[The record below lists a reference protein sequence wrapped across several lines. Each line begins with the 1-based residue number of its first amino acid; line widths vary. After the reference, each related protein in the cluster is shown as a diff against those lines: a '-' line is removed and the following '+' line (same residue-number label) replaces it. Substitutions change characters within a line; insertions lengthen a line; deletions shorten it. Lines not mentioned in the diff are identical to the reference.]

1 MDSFRKVYKS
11 IQYLIKNESIT
22 SYKIEKET
30 GVSRAKIGR
39 LRNGK
44 NKIDDLTLDTAEKLY
59 NYQKGLEVME
69 KLKNKVVELENENNI
84 TLIDS
89 LGQYFTD
96 IENDNNGRFNVEY
109 VLLNK
114 VEHDNGKMY
123 YEVQINRTEE
133 VPFDD
138 MVTKDNVDALE
149 SKWLELDQAGENYI
163 ESALF
168 KNKKDAKDYITL
180 VLKGYNTFEK
190 AAKEVGVLR
199 DSLV

>member
-1 MDSFRKVYKS
+1 MDSFQKVYES

-44 NKIDDLTLDTAEKLY
+44 NKIDDLTLDTAKKLY

-123 YEVQINRTEE
+123 YEVQIIRTEE

-138 MVTKDNVDALE
+138 MVTKDNVNELE
-149 SKWLELDQAGENYI
+149 DNWLQTDQKNGENYI
-163 ESALF
+163 ESIF
-168 KNKKDAKDYITL
+168 FENEQDAEIYITL
-180 VLKGYNTFEK
+180 VLKGNKSF
-190 AAKEVGVLR
+190 AGIAKDIGVIE
-199 DSLV
+199 

>member
-1 MDSFRKVYKS
+1 MDSFRKVYES

-44 NKIDDLTLDTAEKLY
+44 NKIDDLTLDTAKKLY

-89 LGQYFTD
+89 LGLYFTD
-96 IENDNNGRFNVEY
+96 IENNNNGRFNVEY

-163 ESALF
+163 ESIF
-168 KNKKDAKDYITL
+168 FENEQDAEIYITL
-180 VLKGYNTFEK
+180 VLKGNKSF
-190 AAKEVGVLR
+190 AGIAKDIGVIE
-199 DSLV
+199 

>member
-1 MDSFRKVYKS
+1 MDSFRKVYES
-11 IQYLIKNESIT
+11 IQYLIKNKSIT

-138 MVTKDNVDALE
+138 MVTKYNVDALE

-163 ESALF
+163 ESIF
-168 KNKKDAKDYITL
+168 FENEQDAEIYITL
-180 VLKGYNTFEK
+180 VLKGNKSF
-190 AAKEVGVLR
+190 AGIAKDIGVIE
-199 DSLV
+199 

>member
-1 MDSFRKVYKS
+1 
-11 IQYLIKNESIT
+11 
-22 SYKIEKET
+22 
-30 GVSRAKIGR
+30 
-39 LRNGK
+39 
-44 NKIDDLTLDTAEKLY
+44 
-59 NYQKGLEVME
+59 ME

-138 MVTKDNVDALE
+138 MVTKDNVDAL
-149 SKWLELDQAGENYI
+149 
-163 ESALF
+163 
-168 KNKKDAKDYITL
+168 
-180 VLKGYNTFEK
+180 
-190 AAKEVGVLR
+190 
-199 DSLV
+199 

>member
-1 MDSFRKVYKS
+1 MDSFRKVYES

-44 NKIDDLTLDTAEKLY
+44 NKIDDLTLDTAKKLY

-163 ESALF
+163 ESIF
-168 KNKKDAKDYITL
+168 FENEQDAEIYITL
-180 VLKGYNTFEK
+180 VLKGNKSF
-190 AAKEVGVLR
+190 AGIAKDIGVIEIE
-199 DSLV
+199 

>member
-1 MDSFRKVYKS
+1 MDSFRKVYES

-59 NYQKGLEVME
+59 NYQKGLEVMG

-138 MVTKDNVDALE
+138 MVTKYNVDALE

-163 ESALF
+163 ESIF
-168 KNKKDAKDYITL
+168 FENEQDAEIYITL
-180 VLKGYNTFEK
+180 VLKGNKSF
-190 AAKEVGVLR
+190 AGIAKDIGVIE
-199 DSLV
+199 

>member
-1 MDSFRKVYKS
+1 MDSFRKVYES

-59 NYQKGLEVME
+59 NYQKRLEVME

-89 LGQYFTD
+89 IGQYFTD

-123 YEVQINRTEE
+123 YEFGVYRTEE
-133 VPFDD
+133 VSFGEE
-138 MVTKDNVDALE
+138 VTEDNVSELE
-149 SKWLELDQAGENYI
+149 DNWLQTDQNGENYI
-163 ESALF
+163 ESIF
-168 KNKKDAKDYITL
+168 FENEQDAEIYITL
-180 VLKGYNTFEK
+180 VLKGNKSF
-190 AAKEVGVLR
+190 AGIAKDIGVIE
-199 DSLV
+199 